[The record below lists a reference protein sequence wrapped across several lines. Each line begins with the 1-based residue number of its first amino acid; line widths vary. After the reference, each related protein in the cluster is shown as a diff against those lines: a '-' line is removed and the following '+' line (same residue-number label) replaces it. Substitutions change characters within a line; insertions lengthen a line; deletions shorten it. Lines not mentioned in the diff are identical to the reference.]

1 MTHSIGLIPSLNV
14 CKPDSFKNS
23 ILLEACQKKETC
35 SFREA
40 FMNAAAKIAADKT
53 QKQVSHYKSNVE
65 NAAEKIHG
73 RQKTCKDEKIKELQ
87 EKLEELAGM
96 SNGEVL
102 TGDMQALLESIKKIL
117 KELMDEQPGSVVQ
130 EAAGA
135 YEKISE
141 LALMLEGSQS
151 TRNLS
156 NKIEMIV
163 SQIQD
168 EIRAAFETDKS
179 SHITAAADESA
190 NNIIIKKE
198 IAKDKNQD
206 IGASPQIE
214 ASPQDTAE
222 KAAPNTESIAST
234 EPVEKQKTHNYFSE
248 HTPKDN
254 LVDAAS
260 EEESIKAG
268 LDGKIEKVTVKDST
282 VKEKHTQKDESCIE
296 NAEVRYEPTYMPH
309 KKPETEE
316 TAVRQEQNIMLGKA
330 EELHNQAAAVKA
342 KPADRVEIINQI
354 VKKAE
359 VMISGTQSEMKM
371 QLEPESLGRLT
382 LKIAVER
389 GLITAKFTAESHEV
403 KQAIESNFNEL
414 KDMLQEKGLEIQNL
428 AVSVGHDGEEYD
440 FSKSS
445 ELWGGKPKSGGRISE
460 QAVYNGYLEGG
471 VSAARLNPYVIHTGE
486 FDQRA

>member
-1 MTHSIGLIPSLNV
+1 VTHSIGLIPSLNV

-53 QKQVSHYKSNVE
+53 QKQVSHYKSNITDT
-65 NAAEKIHG
+65 AEKMNG
-73 RQKTCKDEKIKELQ
+73 EQKACKDEKVEELQ

-102 TGDMQALLESIKKIL
+102 TGDMQTLLESIKKIL

-168 EIRAAFETDKS
+168 EIRTAFETDKS
-179 SHITAAADESA
+179 SHTAAEAELA
-190 NNIIIKKE
+190 NDIIIVEDITQEKNTDIDDSPKE
-198 IAKDKNQD
+198 V
-206 IGASPQIE
+206 
-214 ASPQDTAE
+214 AE
-222 KAAPNTESIAST
+222 KKAPKTESIASK
-234 EPVEKQKTHNYFSE
+234 EPVEKQNTAAAEKTHKYFSE
-248 HTPKDN
+248 KAHKEN
-254 LVDAAS
+254 KAEAAS
-260 EEESIKAG
+260 EEESIKDG
-268 LDGKIEKVTVKDST
+268 LGGKIDKVTVKDST
-282 VKEKHTQKDESCIE
+282 VKEKYTQKDGSRKEA
-296 NAEVRYEPTYMPH
+296 AEATYEPINNHNKMPDS
-309 KKPETEE
+309 KEA
-316 TAVRQEQNIMLGKA
+316 AVRQEQNIMLDKVA
-330 EELHNQAAAVKA
+330 EIQNQAAAVKA
-342 KPADRVEIINQI
+342 KPPGRVEIISQI

-359 VMISGTQSEMKM
+359 VIITGAQSEMNI
-371 QLEPESLGRLT
+371 QLEPENLGRLT

-389 GLITAKFTAESHEV
+389 GVITAKFTAESNEV
-403 KQAIESNFNEL
+403 KQAIESSFNEL

-428 AVSVGHDGEEYD
+428 TVSVGHNSKEYD
-440 FSKSS
+440 FNRNS
-445 ELWGGKPKSGGRISE
+445 ELWSGKPKSGARISE
-460 QAVYNGYLEGG
+460 QALYNGYLEGG